1 MSEQSEN
8 ENRVEIEERNLW
20 SLKVEGMISDK
31 STNRKGDSVVRLI
44 DQIVSDRN
52 LDEAIKAVRRNKGA
66 AGVDGMQVEELDRYF
81 EKHRAEI
88 KAAILSKKYKP
99 DPVRRVYIPK
109 ANGKK
114 RPLGIP
120 TVKDRVIQQAIAQVL
135 TPEFEP
141 CFSNSSHGY
150 RPGRSVHTAMEQVLN
165 YLNQGYEWVVDLDIE
180 KFFDTVNHDKLISIL
195 RKRVEDAT
203 TLNLIRR
210 FLRAGIMEDGLVSP
224 PEDGVPQG
232 GPLSPLL
239 SNIYLNEFDQ
249 ELENRGLRFVRY
261 ADDCNIF
268 VKSEMAANRVMASV
282 TSWLERKLFLKES
295 AEKTHVVRP
304 GNSQYLGFRFWK
316 SSDGWQLRVGE
327 DRKARLYDKV
337 RKVTIRKHAVAL
349 PLSWTFNKVNEI
361 VRGWINH
368 YRIASMKTFMEEFG
382 AWLRHRIRVI
392 ILKQWKKPKTKFVNL
407 MKLNRRFRCNIPEER
422 IRWTADTRKG
432 LYANA
437 NGNVVNYLLS
447 PKVLQ
452 MPNEKEGRP
461 GLIDPLGYYLESKRR
476 LVSAVM

>member
-1 MSEQSEN
+1 
-8 ENRVEIEERNLW
+8 
-20 SLKVEGMISDK
+20 
-31 STNRKGDSVVRLI
+31 VRLI
-44 DQIVSDRN
+44 DQILSDRN

-66 AGVDGMQVEELDRYF
+66 PGIDEMTVEELDRYF
-81 EKHRAEI
+81 DEHRAEI
-88 KAAILSKKYKP
+88 KAAILAKKYKP

-135 TPEFEP
+135 SPMFEP
-141 CFSNSSHGY
+141 AFCNSSHGY
-150 RPGRSVHTAMEQVLN
+150 RPGRSVHTAMAQVLE
-165 YLNQGYEWVVDLDIE
+165 YLNQGYEWIVDLDIE
-180 KFFDTVNHDKLISIL
+180 KFFDTVNHDKLVSIL
-195 RKRVEDAT
+195 RKRVEYAT

-239 SNIYLNEFDQ
+239 SNIYLNEFDH
-249 ELENRGLRFVRY
+249 ELESRGLHYVRY
-261 ADDCNIF
+261 ADDCQIY

-282 TSWLERKLFLKES
+282 TSWLERKLFLRVS

-304 GNSQYLGFRFWK
+304 MKSQYLGFRFWK
-316 SSDGWQLRVGE
+316 SKDGWQLRVGE

-337 RKVTIRKHAVAL
+337 RNVTIRKYAAAL

-368 YRIASMKTFMEEFG
+368 YRIASMKTFMEEF
-382 AWLRHRIRVI
+382 ASWLRHRIRVI
-392 ILKQWKKPKTKFVNL
+392 ILKQWKNPRTKFVNL
-407 MKLNRRFRCNIPEER
+407 MKLNRHFRCNIPEER
-422 IRWTADTRKG
+422 IRRTANTRKG

-437 NGNVVNYLLS
+437 NFDVVNFLLS

-452 MPNEKEGRP
+452 EPNKKEGRP
-461 GLIDPLGYYLESKRR
+461 GLIDPLGYYLEGRRR